1 MKGEKE
7 FGFDT
12 LAVHAG
18 QRPDPVTGARAV
30 PIYQTSAYVFEDTDH
45 AANLFALQ
53 RFGNI
58 YSRIMNPTVAVFEER
73 IAALENGI
81 GAVATRSG
89 ASSPEIAS
97 HASPPA
103 SWPAA
108 ITSTGTSTTSAPVP
122 SP

>member
-1 MKGEKE
+1 MKGDRQ
-7 FGFDT
+7 FRFDT

-58 YSRIMNPTVAVFEER
+58 YSRIMNPTVPGFEER
-73 IAALENGI
+73 IAALETRT
-81 GAVATRSG
+81 GAVATASGQAAQFLTIFTLMQAGDEFVSSRSLYG
-89 ASSPEIAS
+89 
-97 HASPPA
+97 
-103 SWPAA
+103 
-108 ITSTGTSTTSAPVP
+108 
-122 SP
+122 

>member
-1 MKGEKE
+1 MKGAEKE

-30 PIYQTSAYVFEDTDH
+30 PIYQTTAYIFEDSDH

-58 YSRIMNPTVAVFEER
+58 YSRIMNPTVAVFEAR
-73 IAALENGI
+73 IATLEHGI
-81 GAVATRSG
+81 GAVATAPGQAGQNIALSSRSD
-89 ASSPEIAS
+89 AV
-97 HASPPA
+97 
-103 SWPAA
+103 AA
-108 ITSTGTSTTSAPVP
+108 
-122 SP
+122 